1 MAKAK
6 PSTRSLRARSRRGA
20 VPRSSPAVTRVALIG
35 AGEGGSALLTILATD
50 PLVQIVGVAEIN
62 PKAPGLRLTKRYGI
76 PVTRDYRDLLDS
88 EEVDLIIDVTGDAEV
103 EETLAEFDRVGIA
116 VIGGASAKFMWQLI
130 EARVR
135 ANVDIKRYLKKYQ
148 DLYKLY
154 VKEAGSAVTEERS
167 RIACDIHDGLVQTL
181 VGINLKL
188 DLCRG
193 LIFSDPTRSFDLLS
207 DAKSQLKAAIEESKQ
222 VIFNLRPLYFE
233 SMGLVPALKA
243 YLKSYETQ
251 SRVHTKF
258 HVSGDE
264 SILSPKSKIM
274 LFRIVQEALSNVQ
287 KHARAGHVVIEL
299 AFTDGHMRAII
310 EDDGIGFDMEAVSQ
324 DPTKWQ
330 SFGLKGFVERARL
343 MGGMAK
349 VESRKGTG
357 TKVLVDLPITR
368 EEAQQRGAN

>member
-1 MAKAK
+1 MASMAKAK

-35 AGEGGSALLTILATD
+35 A
-50 PLVQIVGVAEIN
+50 
-62 PKAPGLRLTKRYGI
+62 
-76 PVTRDYRDLLDS
+76 
-88 EEVDLIIDVTGDAEV
+88 
-103 EETLAEFDRVGIA
+103 
-116 VIGGASAKFMWQLI
+116 ASAKFMWQLI

-207 DAKSQLKAAIEESKQ
+207 DAKSQLKAAIEESRQ

-233 SMGLVPALKA
+233 SMGLVP
-243 YLKSYETQ
+243 
-251 SRVHTKF
+251 
-258 HVSGDE
+258 
-264 SILSPKSKIM
+264 
-274 LFRIVQEALSNVQ
+274 
-287 KHARAGHVVIEL
+287 
-299 AFTDGHMRAII
+299 
-310 EDDGIGFDMEAVSQ
+310 
-324 DPTKWQ
+324 
-330 SFGLKGFVERARL
+330 
-343 MGGMAK
+343 
-349 VESRKGTG
+349 
-357 TKVLVDLPITR
+357 
-368 EEAQQRGAN
+368 